1 MSEVG
6 RLLLQLLLDA
16 SFLEGLGINAG
27 SAPGRILDAL
37 GLREGRGDQ
46 NELSPR
52 SSIGSC
58 DVLAVGGFKLSEL
71 LMEISRLLKEEKLLD
86 WAGTLEFDGDL
97 VETIVDRFDGA
108 LPPRLL
114 GPVGPIV
121 SQQEGQYFL
130 GVDPPDG
137 ELCLVFGTHFHIFPF
152 PSSWILIETF
162 SMLCR

>member
-1 MSEVG
+1 VSEVG

-71 LMEISRLLKEEKLLD
+71 LMEISRLLKQEKLLD
-86 WAGTLEFDGDL
+86 RGRTLQFDGDL
-97 VETIVDRFDGA
+97 VEAIVDRLTGA

-114 GPVGPIV
+114 GPVGQLV
-121 SQQEGQYFL
+121 GQEEGQYL
-130 GVDPPDG
+130 TEVDPPDG
-137 ELCLVFGTHFHIFPF
+137 
-152 PSSWILIETF
+152 
-162 SMLCR
+162 